1 MKRNGECEIFRLKS
15 TSPRFFVRA
24 QCTIR
29 FFSGAETRP
38 QLLNLPRHGDHRVA
52 TSIPF
57 ALRGYRYYQRARLV
71 NVAQMAEYRLNG
83 IRGQVFVDGVEHPDA
98 KSGKLKA
105 EYPLDTWFDIYDYGI
120 GDEVVWLLAAAVTR
134 KYR

>member
-1 MKRNGECEIFRLKS
+1 MGECETFRLKS
-15 TSPRFFVRA
+15 TSPWFFVRD

-38 QLLNLPRHGDHRVA
+38 QLLPPRHGGHRVA
-52 TSIPF
+52 TSISF
-57 ALRGYRYYQRARLV
+57 ALRGYRYYHDAHLV
-71 NVAQMAEYRLNG
+71 NAAQMAEYRLNG
-83 IRGQVFVDGVEHPDA
+83 IHGQVFVDGVEHPDA

-105 EYPLDTWFDIYDYGI
+105 EFPLDTWIDIYDYGI
-120 GDEVVWLLAAAVTR
+120 GDEVVWLLAAAVPR